1 VVGGTDRKPDAAQEG
16 GLTLSGSPLA
26 VTTVRDGRVLRL
38 TLDRPKPNL
47 IDMAMA
53 DAIRDALAENRD
65 RPELMAVLLDH
76 SGDHFSYGASIP
88 EHLPES
94 CAEMLGGMHACVNAM
109 VGFPL
114 PILVAVRGWC
124 LGGGLEI
131 ASAGTLIFAA
141 PGARLGQPEI
151 RLAVFAPAAGVLLPE
166 RIGQPQADAL
176 LLSGEPVDAERA
188 RALGLVHAIADDPT
202 EAALAWFD
210 RNLAD
215 KSAVAIRAATRAAR
229 RGYVER
235 IAEKLQWVEEFY
247 LKELMAHEDPVE
259 GLRAFMEKREPTWKH
274 R

>member
-1 VVGGTDRKPDAAQEG
+1 
-16 GLTLSGSPLA
+16 
-26 VTTVRDGRVLRL
+26 VLRL
-38 TLDRPKPNL
+38 TLDRPEPNL

-53 DAIRDALAENRD
+53 DAIREALTAHRD
-65 RPELMAVLLDH
+65 QPALMAVLLDH

-94 CAEMLGGMHACVNAM
+94 CAEMLGGMHACINAM

-141 PGARLGQPEI
+141 PDARLGQPEI
-151 RLAVFAPAAGVLLPE
+151 KLAVFAPAASVLLPE
-166 RIGQPQADAL
+166 RIGQAQADAI
-176 LLSGEPVDAERA
+176 LLSGETVDADKA
-188 RALGLVHAIADDPT
+188 RTLGLVHDVADDPA
-202 EAALAWFD
+202 ESALSWFD

-229 RGYVER
+229 RGYVAR

-247 LKELMAHEDPVE
+247 LKDLMAHEDPVE
-259 GLRAFMEKREPTWKH
+259 GLRAFMEKRSPSWHH